1 MADTPLYEFH
11 FLKATSEM
19 KKLIT
24 NNTNLAVHFDKP
36 FQYRANAFFNVIPAG
51 TELLALYPHGSLRRY
66 LVNIRYY
73 YRRDGYSKHQ
83 NLDPLMNMSERLQRI
98 FANDPDPEN
107 SEVTFST
114 TETKFNMNVEY
125 WNLIREYRYHN
136 GLINNINY
144 NPVFS
149 DQEEAIPSLGILEFD
164 TSFDYYE
171 VFSTKTLN

>member
-1 MADTPLYEFH
+1 
-11 FLKATSEM
+11 
-19 KKLIT
+19 
-24 NNTNLAVHFDKP
+24 
-36 FQYRANAFFNVIPAG
+36 
-51 TELLALYPHGSLRRY
+51 
-66 LVNIRYY
+66 
-73 YRRDGYSKHQ
+73 
-83 NLDPLMNMSERLQRI
+83 MNMSERLQRI

-144 NPVFS
+144 NPAFS